1 MERRLVYRPDIGTR
15 QVHEEHIADYQVL
28 RRHIATGQLYE
39 EHFSKTGEVKEASIG
54 DRQVTGPKVASGIIY
69 REHVRFVDIKT
80 DPLPDTDTEVAFG
93 VDFKDLAG
101 NYITP
106 LGGAFPT
113 TEGVEGYVMEV
124 ARSATSITL
133 RASVS
138 GVVAR
143 VIVFG

>member
-15 QVHEEHIADYQVL
+15 QVHEEHIEDYQIL
-28 RRHIATGQLYE
+28 RRHIATGQE

-69 REHVRFVDIKT
+69 KEHVRFVDIKT

-113 TEGVEGYVMEV
+113 TEGVAGYVMEV